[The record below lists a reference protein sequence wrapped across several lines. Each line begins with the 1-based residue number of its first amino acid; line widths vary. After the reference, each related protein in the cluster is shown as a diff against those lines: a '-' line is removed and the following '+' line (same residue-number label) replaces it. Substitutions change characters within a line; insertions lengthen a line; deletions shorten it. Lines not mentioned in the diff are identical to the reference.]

1 MITPLVLGKR
11 LTINPLLI
19 SGLAEL
25 SGAGCGATPG
35 ALLAVPLLL
44 ILQTV
49 LQSTGTP
56 DLAGFL
62 FERGTLTTIDEMRDR
77 LNRSEAESDG

>member
-1 MITPLVLGKR
+1 MW
-11 LTINPLLI
+11 
-19 SGLAEL
+19 
-25 SGAGCGATPG
+25 GAPG

-44 ILQTV
+44 IVQTV

-62 FERGTLTTIDEMRDR
+62 FERGTLTAADEMRDR
-77 LNRSEAESDG
+77 LNRTQAESDG